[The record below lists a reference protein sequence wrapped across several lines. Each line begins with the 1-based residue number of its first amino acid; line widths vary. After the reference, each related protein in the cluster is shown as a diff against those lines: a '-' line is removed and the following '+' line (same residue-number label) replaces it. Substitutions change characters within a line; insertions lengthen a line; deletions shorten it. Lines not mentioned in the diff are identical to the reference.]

1 MKKSNGIVL
10 GVIGLGLLFVLS
22 SKPKPVFAE
31 TTIPNVHEPIPLQ
44 IQPISTNYTTDMS
57 TFGAS
62 TLITILD

>member
-1 MKKSNGIVL
+1 MNKNYLVL
-10 GVIGLGLLFVLS
+10 GAIGLGFLFLL
-22 SKPKPVFAE
+22 KPKVKPVFAQ

-62 TLITILD
+62 TLITVLD

>member
-1 MKKSNGIVL
+1 MSKNYLVL
-10 GVIGLGLLFVLS
+10 GAIGLGLLFVLS
-22 SKPKPVFAE
+22 SKPKSVFAQ

-62 TLITILD
+62 TLLTILE

>member
-1 MKKSNGIVL
+1 MSKNYLVL
-10 GVIGLGLLFVLS
+10 GAIGLGLLFVLS

-31 TTIPNVHEPIPLQ
+31 TTIPNVHESIPLQ